1 MENERLKFKEFK
13 EDYFNDVNIESQYKG
28 MTPSEY
34 FFEDSLNQLSSM
46 GEIIDPIVYPIEKET
61 KKRVRMSMDAYA
73 FDEAEKSLILIA
85 YDFSNDLNAKI
96 NNREITAYYDGIKN
110 FLFELYM
117 DTLTEYFDKFAYAD
131 FLNVCAD
138 IRKRLNKDYVS
149 IENDDSIDKIKLYLI
164 TNRELTEKT
173 KGYGSNDFQGKK
185 ISYEVWHIKRFFDVY
200 TSRKEKETIYISTK
214 NFGVS
219 GIPCIK
225 ADMKNNTDYDAY
237 LAIIP
242 GELLQDIYYE
252 YGSRI
257 LEGNVRSFLSNRGK
271 INKGIRK
278 TIKEEPTKFF
288 TYNNGIACTA
298 KSVKLSKDERYI
310 EEMEDLQII
319 NGGQT
324 TASLTSAKVK
334 DKYSLENIFIP
345 MKLTVIKNSEYDLMI
360 QNIAKYANSQN
371 KVTDAD
377 LFSNHPFHRVFE
389 DLSKKYQAPVKEGE
403 LYGTYWF
410 YERSRGK
417 YEQEQIKFTKKSEK
431 DEFKKRNPK
440 NQVIKKEELAKYFVA
455 ADLMRPDIVSKGSQK
470 AMNYFAEYI
479 DKKYETSK
487 EVFNEDFYKRLIAYT
502 ILYKRTDIIVNTAS
516 WYNKGGYKLN
526 IVPYTVAKV
535 MSLIPNDKSID
546 YYLIWKTQDTYP
558 ALNSMIEKVAKLAN
572 DFIIDSHGV
581 IVTEYCKKEDTWNRF
596 KDVKITV
603 DKLFVNSL
611 INKEIVIEINKSKNK
626 EEKYKNQLLDENELY
641 KKPKEFWEKL
651 LAEGKKMKL
660 ITDRDESFINL
671 MLLLFDSNPKIPSEK
686 QMVEVKKIVDRLFD
700 EGVLI

>member
-1 MENERLKFKEFK
+1 MENERIKFKEFK
-13 EDYFNDVNIESQYKG
+13 KDYYNEISIESQYEG
-28 MTPSEY
+28 MTPAE
-34 FFEDSLNQLSSM
+34 FFFKDSLDRLSNM
-46 GEIIDPIVYPIEKET
+46 GEIIDPIICPIEKET
-61 KKRVRMSMDAYA
+61 KKRAKMSMDAYA
-73 FDEAEKSLILIA
+73 FDEADKSLIIIA
-85 YDFSNDLNAKI
+85 YDFSNDLDAKI
-96 NNREITAYYDGIKN
+96 NNKEITAYYEGIKN

-117 DTLTEYFDKFAYAD
+117 DTLNEYFDSFAYAD
-131 FLNVCAD
+131 FLNVCAN
-138 IRKRLNKDYVS
+138 IRKRLSKDYVS

-200 TSRKEKETIYISTK
+200 ASGKEKETILINTN
-214 NFGVS
+214 NFGVK

-225 ADMKNNTDYDAY
+225 ANMKNNTDYDAY

-334 DKYSLENIFIP
+334 DKYSLDNIFIP
-345 MKLTVIKNSEYDLMI
+345 MKLTVIKNSEYDSMI
-360 QNIAKYANSQN
+360 QSIAKYANSQN

-377 LFSNHPFHRVFE
+377 LFSNHPFHRIFE

-431 DEFKKRNPK
+431 DDFKKRNPK

-455 ADLMRPDIVSKGSQK
+455 ADMMRPDIVSKGSQK
-470 AMNYFAEYI
+470 AMNFFADYI

-487 EVFNEDFYKRLIAYT
+487 EMFNEDFYKKLIAYA
-502 ILYKRTDIIVNTAS
+502 IIYKKTDRIVNTAP

-526 IVPYTVAKV
+526 IVPYTISKI
-535 MSLIPNDKSID
+535 MSMIPVDKSID
-546 YYLIWKTQDTYP
+546 YYKIWKTQDTYS
-558 ALNSMIEKVAKLAN
+558 ALNTMIEKVTKIVN
-572 DFIIDSHGV
+572 EYIIDSHGV
-581 IVTEYCKKEDTWNRF
+581 IVTEYCKKEETWKKF
-596 KDVKITV
+596 KEYKITM
-603 DKLFVNSL
+603 DKAFEKSL
-611 INKEIVIEINKSKNK
+611 ISKEIVDKNTKALNK
-626 EEKYKNQLLDENELY
+626 EVKYNNQLLDENMLY
-641 KKPKEFWEKL
+641 KKPKEFWENL

-660 ITDRDESFINL
+660 INDRDESFINL
-671 MLLLFDSNPKIPSEK
+671 MLSLFNSNPKFPTEK
-686 QMVEVKKIVDRLFD
+686 QMVEVKRIVDRLFD

>member
-1 MENERLKFKEFK
+1 MLDEKAKFKEFK
-13 EDYFNDVNIESQYKG
+13 EDYFKDINTESQYEG
-28 MTPSEY
+28 MTPAEY
-34 FFEDSLNQLSSM
+34 FFQDSLDRLSNL
-46 GEIIDPIVYPIEKET
+46 GEIIDPIICPIEKET
-61 KKRVRMSMDAYA
+61 KKRAKMSMDAYA
-73 FDEAEKSLILIA
+73 FDEAEKSLIIIA
-85 YDFSNDLNAKI
+85 YDFSNDLNARI
-96 NNREITAYYDGIKN
+96 NNKEITVYYDGIKN

-117 DTLTEYFDKFAYAD
+117 DTLNEYFDSFADAD
-131 FLNVCAD
+131 FLNICAD
-138 IRKRLNKDYVS
+138 IRKRLSKDYVS
-149 IENDDSIDKIKLYLI
+149 IENDNSIDKIKLYLI

-200 TSRKEKETIYISTK
+200 ASGKEKETIYISTK
-214 NFGVS
+214 NFGVN

-225 ADMKNNTDYDAY
+225 ATMTNNIDYDAY
-237 LAIIP
+237 LAIIS
-242 GELLQDIYYE
+242 GELLQNIYFE

-310 EEMEDLQII
+310 EEIEDLQII

-334 DKYSLENIFIP
+334 DKYSLKNIFIP
-345 MKLTVIKNSEYDLMI
+345 MKLTVIKNNEYDLMI

-431 DEFKKRNPK
+431 DAFKKRNPK
-440 NQVIKKEELAKYFVA
+440 SQVIKKEELAKYFVA
-455 ADLMRPDIVSKGSQK
+455 ADMMRPDIVSKGSQK
-470 AMNYFAEYI
+470 AMNFFADYI
-479 DKKYETSK
+479 DTKYENSK
-487 EVFNEDFYKRLIAYT
+487 EIFNEDFYKKLIAYA
-502 ILYKRTDIIVNTAS
+502 ILYKKTDKIVNTAS

-535 MSLIPNDKSID
+535 MSLIPQDKNID
-546 YYLIWKTQDTYP
+546 YYQIWKIQDTYP
-558 ALNSMIEKVAKLAN
+558 SLNGMLEKVSKVVN
-572 DFIIDSHGV
+572 DFIIDSHGI
-581 IVTEYCKKEDTWNRF
+581 IVTEYCKKEETWKKF
-596 KDVKITV
+596 KDVKIAI
-603 DKLFVNSL
+603 DKSFEKSL
-611 INKEIVIEINKSKNK
+611 ISKEIVNENKKAKNK

-641 KKPKEFWEKL
+641 KKPKEFWERL
-651 LAEGKKMKL
+651 LAEGEKMKI
-660 ITDRDESFINL
+660 ITRKDESFINI
-671 MLLLFDSNPKIPSEK
+671 MLSLFSPNPKFPTEK
-686 QMVEVKKIVDRLFD
+686 QMVEIKRIVDRLFD